1 MTKEQIAEVCHG
13 VNKAYC
19 EALGDTSQP
28 EWKDA
33 PQWQKDSALLG
44 VELHLAHPD
53 AGPEQSHESWLAQ
66 KKAEGWGYGPVK
78 DPAKKEHPC
87 CVPFNELPTHQQAK
101 DFIFRAVVKQL
112 GALVSVLLLFVVAGC
127 AQAKSYQMGDLQVE
141 VLDRPAAISQSLVV
155 VGWCE
160 RVFLNNDGHCRSDKM
175 NDMQVFVQ
183 TGFVTSLMGPV
194 IQAGGMIGAGAL
206 IGDGLSKSGSN
217 VSQNS
222 QSSQAN
228 LNAVNQTNGRG
239 PWRHGY
245 R

>member
-101 DFIFRAVVKQL
+101 DFIFRAIVKQL

-127 AQAKSYQMGDLQVE
+127 AQSSETVRHGDTSFLLTQTQNQWAENVVLVSECEKDLVNGMCKPKGE
-141 VLDRPAAISQSLVV
+141 VKVLVISGKLPELVGGLKHDAVSL
-155 VGWCE
+155 G
-160 RVFLNNDGHCRSDKM
+160 SA
-175 NDMQVFVQ
+175 FV
-183 TGFVTSLMGPV
+183 
-194 IQAGGMIGAGAL
+194 IR
-206 IGDGLSKSGSN
+206 DGLIKSKAN
-217 VSQNS
+217 VKQN
-222 QSSQAN
+222 
-228 LNAVNQTNGRG
+228 NQTDIRASTVN
-239 PWRHGY
+239 PKQ
-245 R
+245 